1 MLQFCS
7 QFNNAHAIF
16 TVTWL
21 LVKKDSTCGNKHVD
35 TVGTR
40 NIQEC
45 QIYCGN
51 SGFRK
56 LAYDYWEFECD
67 CCSESSELR
76 NMNGRNVCMSLLFL
90 SYIICIIEAIDT
102 KNVAIYRIITKA

>member
-76 NMNGRNVCMSLLFL
+76 NMNGRNVYQGNSSSTLLFFV
-90 SYIICIIEAIDT
+90 IDLFHYT
-102 KNVAIYRIITKA
+102 

>member
-76 NMNGRNVCMSLLFL
+76 NMKTTNVYQGKYSSSIKCFSINFFVIRLQN
-90 SYIICIIEAIDT
+90 Y
-102 KNVAIYRIITKA
+102 